1 MTLPLG
7 NTVAPDSIQNRGLAR
22 KLIARAEEIVRS
34 EYPDIHRIAV
44 IA

>member
-34 EYPDIHRIAV
+34 EYPDINHIAV